1 VGDDSR
7 ERGEDAAFLSTMESA
22 GRYNGWLVGR
32 GLPYAGRRLL
42 DVGAGTGV
50 FTETFAERCD
60 EVVAVE
66 PDGALQA
73 ELERRLG
80 RMPNVR
86 VVHGDLGALPQGQRF
101 DTVACFNVL
110 EHIDDDVGVLRS
122 FRERLE
128 PGGALLL
135 LVPAHPSLYGPMDRT
150 VGHRRRYTRQSLGR
164 ALANAGYDVDV
175 LRLVNPVGALGWLV
189 AGRIARR
196 REIPTGPLSVYDH
209 LVPLLRAL
217 DRLRLPFGLSVWAVA
232 RAPS

>member
-1 VGDDSR
+1 MQGEASALGD
-7 ERGEDAAFLSTMESA
+7 DAAFLSTMESA
-22 GRYNGWLVGR
+22 GRYNAWLVGR

-86 VVHGDLGALPQGQRF
+86 VVHGDLTALPQGQRF
-101 DTVACFNVL
+101 DTLACFNVL
-110 EHIDDDVGVLRS
+110 EHIDDDVGALRS

-128 PGGALLL
+128 PGGTLLL
-135 LVPAHPSLYGPMDRT
+135 LVPAHPSLYGSMDRT